1 MRTRL
6 RLPAL
11 RHRDGHHARVTYE
24 ELFFDL
30 VYVFAVTQL
39 SHHLL
44 HHLDLAGV
52 LQTLVLWFAVWLGWQ
67 YACWVSNWFDPEAPR
82 IRGLLFTTMLLALL
96 MSSSIPEAFADRAW
110 IFAGAYATMQVGRTA
125 FVLFEVGRNHPLA
138 PNFRRML
145 AWVSVSA
152 CFWLAGA
159 AAEGNL
165 RLALWAVAVA
175 CEYIS
180 PMFGFAFPGM
190 GRSHTRDWTIE
201 GGHLAERCQLFV
213 IVALGETLLAT
224 GGVLSDVEHW
234 SLEVV
239 SAVLATFAGT
249 IAMWW
254 LYFGISSRYATEA
267 ITHAEDPGRMGA
279 NFHYVHALLIAGI
292 IATAVGNDLV
302 MDHPGVAVTTVY
314 ASVMVAGPLIYLLG
328 SALYKRVVYGH
339 APRSHLL
346 GAVALLVLGLM
357 LPHVHLLAGGWLT
370 SLVLLGVGLLDTR
383 LKRRLQ
389 RAGPVGSAHCFS
401 LHGARARRS
410 A

>member
-1 MRTRL
+1 MPATS

-11 RHRDGHHARVTYE
+11 RRRDGHHARVTYE

-44 HHLDLAGV
+44 HHLGLLGV

-82 IRGLLFTTMLLALL
+82 IRGLLFVTMLLALL
-96 MSSSIPEAFADRAW
+96 MSSSIPEAFAGRAW
-110 IFAGAYATMQVGRTA
+110 IFAGAYATMQVGRTL
-125 FVLFEVGRNHPLA
+125 FVLLEVGRSHPLA
-138 PNFRRML
+138 ANFRRML

-159 AAEGNL
+159 AVEGNA

-180 PMFGFAFPGM
+180 PMFGFAFPGL
-190 GRSHTRDWTIE
+190 GRSRTREWTIE

-224 GGVLSDVEHW
+224 GGVLSEVEHW
-234 SLEVV
+234 SGAVV

-254 LYFGISSRYATEA
+254 LYFGISSRDATDT
-267 ITHAEDPGRMGA
+267 ITRSDDPGRIGA
-279 NFHYVHALLIAGI
+279 YFHYVHALLIAGI

-302 MDHPGVAVTTVY
+302 MDEPEARVTLAY
-314 ASVMVAGPLIYLLG
+314 AAMLAAGPLIYLLG
-328 SALYKRVVYGH
+328 SALYKRAVYGRV
-339 APRSHLL
+339 PRSHLV
-346 GAVALLVLGLM
+346 GAGVLVVLGFA
-357 LPHVHLLAGGWLT
+357 LPWMHLLAAGWLT
-370 SLVLLGVGLLDTR
+370 SIVLLAVGLADTR
-383 LKRRLQ
+383 LKRNI
-389 RAGPVGSAHCFS
+389 AA
-401 LHGARARRS
+401 ARG
-410 A
+410 

>member
-1 MRTRL
+1 M
-6 RLPAL
+6 
-11 RHRDGHHARVTYE
+11 TYE

-82 IRGLLFTTMLLALL
+82 IRGLLFATMLLALL

-125 FVLFEVGRNHPLA
+125 FVLLEVGRSHPLA

-152 CFWLAGA
+152 CSSGWPARRPRA
-159 AAEGNL
+159 TSA
-165 RLALWAVAVA
+165 WH
-175 CEYIS
+175 C
-180 PMFGFAFPGM
+180 
-190 GRSHTRDWTIE
+190 GRWRWPAI
-201 GGHLAERCQLFV
+201 HLADVRLRVPGHGSFAHPRLDYRGGTWPERCQLFV

-254 LYFGISSRYATEA
+254 LYFGISSRDATGPSPTPKTPDGWA
-267 ITHAEDPGRMGA
+267 PTS
-279 NFHYVHALLIAGI
+279 
-292 IATAVGNDLV
+292 
-302 MDHPGVAVTTVY
+302 TTC
-314 ASVMVAGPLIYLLG
+314 M
-328 SALYKRVVYGH
+328 
-339 APRSHLL
+339 
-346 GAVALLVLGLM
+346 
-357 LPHVHLLAGGWLT
+357 
-370 SLVLLGVGLLDTR
+370 
-383 LKRRLQ
+383 
-389 RAGPVGSAHCFS
+389 HC
-401 LHGARARRS
+401 
-410 A
+410 

>member
-1 MRTRL
+1 MSTRL

-67 YACWVSNWFDPEAPR
+67 YACWVSNWFDPQAPR
-82 IRGLLFTTMLLALL
+82 IRGLLFATMLLALL

-110 IFAGAYATMQVGRTA
+110 MFAGAYATMQVGRTA
-125 FVLFEVGRNHPLA
+125 FVLLEVGRNHPLA

-145 AWVSVSA
+145 AWVSVAA

-224 GGVLSDVEHW
+224 GGVLSEVEHW
-234 SLEVV
+234 SLQVV

-254 LYFGISSRYATEA
+254 LYFGISSRDATEA

-302 MDHPGVAVTTVY
+302 MDHPAAAVTTVY
-314 ASVMVAGPLIYLLG
+314 ATVMVAGPLIYLLG

-346 GAVALLVLGLM
+346 GAAALLVLGLA
-357 LPHVHLLAGGWLT
+357 LPWIHLLAAGWLT

-383 LKRRLQ
+383 LKRRTRQ
-389 RAGPVGSAHCFS
+389 VQG
-401 LHGARARRS
+401 
-410 A
+410 

>member
-1 MRTRL
+1 MSPRL

-44 HHLDLAGV
+44 HHLDMAGV
-52 LQTLVLWFAVWLGWQ
+52 MQALVLWFAVWLGWQ
-67 YACWVSNWFDPEAPR
+67 YACWVSSWFDPQAPR
-82 IRGLLFTTMLLALL
+82 IRGLLFATMLLALL

-110 IFAGAYATMQVGRTA
+110 MFAGAYATMQVGRTA
-125 FVLFEVGRNHPLA
+125 FVLFEVGGNHPLA

-190 GRSHTRDWTIE
+190 GHSRTRDWTIE

-224 GGVLSDVEHW
+224 GGVLSEVEHW
-234 SLEVV
+234 SLQVV

-254 LYFGISSRYATEA
+254 LYFGISSRDATEA

-302 MDHPGVAVTTVY
+302 MDHPAAAVTPVY
-314 ASVMVAGPLIYLLG
+314 ATVMVAGPLIYLLG

-346 GAVALLVLGLM
+346 GAAALLVLCPL
-357 LPHVHLLAGGWLT
+357 LPWMHLLAAGWLT

-383 LKRRLQ
+383 LKRRTRQ
-389 RAGPVGSAHCFS
+389 VQG
-401 LHGARARRS
+401 
-410 A
+410 

>member
-1 MRTRL
+1 MHVLLVIVGGFLLLAVFALFGRL
-6 RLPAL
+6 WSTSSPQMPTALLAFIGTWLLVSVANMWVGVSRAGYTARGVADPVAGVCRADAGGRCHLLAAGPLNRGSVMPATPRLPAL
-11 RHRDGHHARVTYE
+11 RRRDGHHARVTYE

-44 HHLDLAGV
+44 HHLGLLGV

-82 IRGLLFTTMLLALL
+82 IRGLLFVTMLLALL
-96 MSSSIPEAFADRAW
+96 MSSSIPEAFAGRAW
-110 IFAGAYATMQVGRTA
+110 MFAGAYATMQVGRTL
-125 FVLFEVGRNHPLA
+125 FVLLEVGRSHPLA
-138 PNFRRML
+138 ANFRRML

-159 AAEGNL
+159 AAEGHL
-165 RLALWAVAVA
+165 RLALWAMAAA

-180 PMFGFAFPGM
+180 PMFGFAFPGL
-190 GRSHTRDWTIE
+190 GRSRTREWTIE

-224 GGVLSDVEHW
+224 GGVLSEVERW
-234 SLEVV
+234 SGAVV

-254 LYFGISSRYATEA
+254 LYFGISSRDATDT
-267 ITHAEDPGRMGA
+267 ITRSDDPGRIGA
-279 NFHYVHALLIAGI
+279 YFHYVHALLIAGI

-302 MDHPGVAVTTVY
+302 MD
-314 ASVMVAGPLIYLLG
+314 
-328 SALYKRVVYGH
+328 
-339 APRSHLL
+339 
-346 GAVALLVLGLM
+346 
-357 LPHVHLLAGGWLT
+357 
-370 SLVLLGVGLLDTR
+370 
-383 LKRRLQ
+383 
-389 RAGPVGSAHCFS
+389 
-401 LHGARARRS
+401 
-410 A
+410 

>member
-1 MRTRL
+1 
-6 RLPAL
+6 
-11 RHRDGHHARVTYE
+11 
-24 ELFFDL
+24 
-30 VYVFAVTQL
+30 
-39 SHHLL
+39 
-44 HHLDLAGV
+44 
-52 LQTLVLWFAVWLGWQ
+52 
-67 YACWVSNWFDPEAPR
+67 
-82 IRGLLFTTMLLALL
+82 MLLALL

-110 IFAGAYATMQVGRTA
+110 VFAGAYATMQVGRTS
-125 FVLFEVGRNHPLA
+125 FVLLEVGRGHPLA
-138 PNFRRML
+138 ANFRRML

-165 RLALWAVAVA
+165 RLALWALAVA

-180 PMFGFAFPGM
+180 PMFGFAFPGL
-190 GRSHTRDWTIE
+190 GRSHTREWTIE

-224 GGVLSDVEHW
+224 GGVLSEVEHW

-249 IAMWW
+249 LAMWW
-254 LYFGISSRYATEA
+254 LYFGISSRDATAA
-267 ITHAEDPGRMGA
+267 ITRSDDPGRMGA

-302 MDHPGVAVTTVY
+302 MDHPGAGTTWRY
-314 ASVMVAGPLIYLLG
+314 AAMMVAGPLLYLLG
-328 SALYKRVVYGH
+328 SALYKRVVYGR

-346 GAVALLVLGLM
+346 GALVLLALGLA
-357 LPHVHLLAGGWLT
+357 LPWTHLLAAGWLT

-383 LKRRLQ
+383 L
-389 RAGPVGSAHCFS
+389 AG
-401 LHGARARRS
+401 RARQRPG
-410 A
+410 